1 MLDGSRRVAADPE
14 VVACP
19 FGDGLALLDLRSGQY
34 FTTNAVGSFV
44 WSRIE
49 KPISVADLRQD
60 VELHYDV
67 APDQCARDLDNLLLG
82 MVNANLASASDA
94 AGA

>member
-1 MLDGSRRVAADPE
+1 MLDTSCRIAADPE

-34 FTTNAVGSFV
+34 FTTNSVGSFV

-49 KPISVADLRQD
+49 HPTSVADLRQ
-60 VELHYDV
+60 EMERHYDV
-67 APDQCARDLDNLLLG
+67 AAEQCARDLDALLRG
-82 MVNANLASASDA
+82 MVNAKLASANDA

>member
-1 MLDGSRRVAADPE
+1 MLDVSCRVAADSE

-44 WSRIE
+44 WSRME
-49 KPISVADLRQD
+49 QPISIADLRHD
-60 VELHYDV
+60 LERHYEV
-67 APDQCARDLDNLLLG
+67 APEHCARDLDALLLG
-82 MVNANLASASDA
+82 MVNAKLASASDA
-94 AGA
+94 AVA